1 MKIVSTSDLVPEMT
15 IKCIRPA
22 PDHTSENSAI
32 LNVLNAKAVK
42 ATAGRGLLSSSFE
55 PVVNGDWKKGQG
67 LTDPTREFLRDL
79 SAGTPD
85 IMKWNNVPQVPE
97 NFRSNPLRNSPY
109 KIQPVHGS
117 KKQGILAGPWSGKK
131 KNVRE
136 ISERLFHRNPHIF
149 RAAEYCPEGMRG
161 MLSTHNL

>member
-1 MKIVSTSDLVPEMT
+1 MKIVITSDLVPEMT
-15 IKCIRPA
+15 IRRIRPA
-22 PDHTSENSAI
+22 PDHTSEYSAI

-42 ATAGRGLLSSSFE
+42 ATADRGFLSSSFE
-55 PVVNGDWKKGQG
+55 PDVNGNWKEGHG
-67 LTDPTREFLRDL
+67 LTDPIREFLRDL

-97 NFRSNPLRNSPY
+97 NFRSNPLRNSPN
-109 KIQPVHGS
+109 KIQRVHGS
-117 KKQGILAGPWSGKK
+117 KKQGMLAGPWSGKK

-136 ISERLFHRNPHIF
+136 ISDRLFNRNPHIF

-161 MLSTHNL
+161 MLSTHNM